1 MPGTW
6 SGHERL
12 SRMKYQLVMI
22 LILPCNRPW
31 VEGISPSFA
40 VICQYLSSTV
50 RDLAPFTF
58 SPLKDEDLEGFR
70 IRMSSTISENNYL
83 A

>member
-6 SGHERL
+6 PGHERL

-22 LILPCNRPW
+22 LILPCNGQW

-40 VICQYLSSTV
+40 VVCQYLSHCTGPGAFHF
-50 RDLAPFTF
+50 LPT
-58 SPLKDEDLEGFR
+58 KDEDLEGFR